1 MARRPA
7 ASRASKSRSGSR
19 SKVRSSSRSK
29 GGKSRKH
36 EAKSVGRRAAATA
49 HNFAETS
56 REAGEAGRRGIEEA
70 GEAGRRGAE
79 QLRGAAEEA
88 GQAASD
94 IYTRSARETAQ
105 GLEAA
110 MKYGTVLASGMQT
123 FWQEWIG
130 CAQDVMQRNVDGM
143 QNLMRSRSP
152 GDFFAAQSELLRDE
166 VQAMIDTGS
175 RMSEV
180 SARIASDAARA
191 FGEQLEEGEGD
202 EGERGQR
209 GQRGGQQF
217 GRGGQQQQGRSGQ
230 QQQGRAGQQ
239 QQGRPGQQQG
249 GVSRT

>member
-1 MARRPA
+1 MAEGKNEKTRKDEA
-7 ASRASKSRSGSR
+7 QSG
-19 SKVRSSSRSK
+19 
-29 GGKSRKH
+29 
-36 EAKSVGRRAAATA
+36 GRRAAAAA
-49 HNFAETS
+49 HNVAEAS
-56 REAGEAGRRGIEEA
+56 RDAGEAGRRGIEEA

-88 GQAASD
+88 GQAAQD
-94 IYTRSARETAQ
+94 IYSRSARETAQ

-152 GDFFAAQSELLRDE
+152 GDFFAAQTELLRDE

-191 FGEQLEEGEGD
+191 FGEQLEEGEGG
-202 EGERGQR
+202 EGGQR

-217 GRGGQQQQGRSGQ
+217 GRGGQQQQGRAG

-239 QQGRPGQQQG
+239 QGRSSGQQQG
-249 GVSRT
+249 GMSRT

>member
-1 MARRPA
+1 MAEGKNDKARKDEA
-7 ASRASKSRSGSR
+7 QSG
-19 SKVRSSSRSK
+19 
-29 GGKSRKH
+29 
-36 EAKSVGRRAAATA
+36 GRRAAAAA
-49 HNFAETS
+49 HNFAEAS
-56 REAGEAGRRGIEEA
+56 RDAGEAGRRGIEEA
-70 GEAGRRGAE
+70 GEAGRRTAE
-79 QLRGAAEEA
+79 QMRGVAEEA
-88 GQAASD
+88 GEAAQD
-94 IYTRSARETAQ
+94 IYSRSARETAQ

-217 GRGGQQQQGRSGQ
+217 GRGGQQQGRPGQQQGRAGQQ

-239 QQGRPGQQQG
+239 QG
-249 GVSRT
+249 GMSRT

>member
-1 MARRPA
+1 
-7 ASRASKSRSGSR
+7 
-19 SKVRSSSRSK
+19 
-29 GGKSRKH
+29 
-36 EAKSVGRRAAATA
+36 
-49 HNFAETS
+49 
-56 REAGEAGRRGIEEA
+56 
-70 GEAGRRGAE
+70 
-79 QLRGAAEEA
+79 
-88 GQAASD
+88 
-94 IYTRSARETAQ
+94 
-105 GLEAA
+105 

-152 GDFFAAQSELLRDE
+152 GDFFAAQTELLRDE

-191 FGEQLEEGEGD
+191 FGEQLEEGEGG
-202 EGERGQR
+202 EGGEAGQK

-217 GRGGQQQQGRSGQ
+217 GRGGQQQQGRAGQQQ

-239 QQGRPGQQQG
+239 QG
-249 GVSRT
+249 GMSRT

>member
-1 MARRPA
+1 M
-7 ASRASKSRSGSR
+7 
-19 SKVRSSSRSK
+19 
-29 GGKSRKH
+29 
-36 EAKSVGRRAAATA
+36 
-49 HNFAETS
+49 
-56 REAGEAGRRGIEEA
+56 
-70 GEAGRRGAE
+70 
-79 QLRGAAEEA
+79 RGAAEQA
-88 GQAASD
+88 GQAASE

-152 GDFFAAQSELLRDE
+152 GDFFAAQTELLRDE
-166 VQAMIDTGS
+166 MQAIIDTGS

-191 FGEQLEEGEGD
+191 FGEQIEEGEG
-202 EGERGQR
+202 EGGQR

-217 GRGGQQQQGRSGQ
+217 GRGGQQQ
-230 QQQGRAGQQ
+230 GRAGQQ
-239 QQGRPGQQQG
+239 QGQGGGMGGRGGQQG
-249 GVSRT
+249 GMSRT

>member
-1 MARRPA
+1 MAEGKNDKARKDEA
-7 ASRASKSRSGSR
+7 QSG
-19 SKVRSSSRSK
+19 
-29 GGKSRKH
+29 
-36 EAKSVGRRAAATA
+36 GRRAAAAA
-49 HNFAETS
+49 HNFAEAT
-56 REAGEAGRRGIEEA
+56 RDAGEAGRRGIEEA

-79 QLRGAAEEA
+79 QMRGAAEEA
-88 GQAASD
+88 GQAASE

-152 GDFFAAQSELLRDE
+152 GDFFAAQTELLRDE
-166 VQAMIDTGS
+166 MQAIIDTGS

-191 FGEQLEEGEGD
+191 FGEQLEEGEG
-202 EGERGQR
+202 EGGQR

-217 GRGGQQQQGRSGQ
+217 GRGGQQG

-239 QQGRPGQQQG
+239 QQGQRQGQGQGGMSGRGGQQQG
-249 GVSRT
+249 GMSRT

>member
-1 MARRPA
+1 MAEGKNEKTRKDEA
-7 ASRASKSRSGSR
+7 QSG
-19 SKVRSSSRSK
+19 
-29 GGKSRKH
+29 
-36 EAKSVGRRAAATA
+36 GRRAAAAA
-49 HNFAETS
+49 HNFAEAS

-79 QLRGAAEEA
+79 QLRGVAEEA

-130 CAQDVMQRNVDGM
+130 CAQDVMQRNVDGV

-166 VQAMIDTGS
+166 VQAFIDTGS

-191 FGEQLEEGEGD
+191 FGEHIENQGD
-202 EGERGQR
+202 EGETGQR
-209 GQRGGQQF
+209 GQAGQFGRGQQGQQGQGM
-217 GRGGQQQQGRSGQ
+217 GRGGQQAQ
-230 QQQGRAGQQ
+230 AGMG
-239 QQGRPGQQQG
+239 GRPG

>member
-19 SKVRSSSRSK
+19 SKMRSSSRRT

-36 EAKSVGRRAAATA
+36 EAQSVGRRAAAVA

-79 QLRGAAEEA
+79 QLRGAAGEA

-110 MKYGTVLASGMQT
+110 MKYGTVLASGVQT

-143 QNLMRSRSP
+143 QNIIRSRSP
-152 GDFFAAQSELLRDE
+152 GDFFAARSELLRDK
-166 VQAMIDTGS
+166 VQAIIDTGS

-180 SARIASDAARA
+180 SARIASEAARA
-191 FGEQLEEGEGD
+191 FGEQME
-202 EGERGQR
+202 
-209 GQRGGQQF
+209 GGQGNGRQQQHGRS
-217 GRGGQQQQGRSGQ
+217 GRGGQQ
-230 QQQGRAGQQ
+230 
-239 QQGRPGQQQG
+239 G
-249 GVSRT
+249 GMSRT

>member
-1 MARRPA
+1 MRGMAD
-7 ASRASKSRSGSR
+7 
-19 SKVRSSSRSK
+19 
-29 GGKSRKH
+29 
-36 EAKSVGRRAAATA
+36 
-49 HNFAETS
+49 
-56 REAGEAGRRGIEEA
+56 EAGEAA
-70 GEAGRRGAE
+70 
-79 QLRGAAEEA
+79 Q
-88 GQAASD
+88 D
-94 IYTRSARETAQ
+94 IYSRSARETAQ

-217 GRGGQQQQGRSGQ
+217 GRGGQQQGRPGQQQGRAGQQ

-239 QQGRPGQQQG
+239 QG
-249 GVSRT
+249 GMSRT